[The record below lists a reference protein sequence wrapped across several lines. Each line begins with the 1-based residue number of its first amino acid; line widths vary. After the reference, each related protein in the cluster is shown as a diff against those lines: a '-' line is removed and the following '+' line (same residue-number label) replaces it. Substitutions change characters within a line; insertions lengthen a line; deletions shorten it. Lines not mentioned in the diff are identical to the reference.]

1 MAAAEN
7 VSEDGAAA
15 LPIKEAIPSILDGTF
30 FKIAKVDE
38 GGKVLAKCCNCV
50 NNSISGTFN
59 TTSNFL
65 RHLKV
70 CRLCFGMRP
79 HFPLLFNNHYGNLR
93 STGRYS
99 VS

>member
-38 GGKVLAKCCNCV
+38 GGKVLAKCCNCAIQHRRT
-50 NNSISGTFN
+50 NPNATPQQA
-59 TTSNFL
+59 L
-65 RHLKV
+65 
-70 CRLCFGMRP
+70 
-79 HFPLLFNNHYGNLR
+79 
-93 STGRYS
+93 
-99 VS
+99 

>member
-38 GGKVLAKCCNCV
+38 GGKVLFCL
-50 NNSISGTFN
+50 
-59 TTSNFL
+59 TSDL
-65 RHLKV
+65 
-70 CRLCFGMRP
+70 
-79 HFPLLFNNHYGNLR
+79 
-93 STGRYS
+93 
-99 VS
+99 